1 MLRIRYFI
9 LNIEES
15 FNCVT
20 RKLSKTNLLMWAEL
34 RHSILINLKLDTPQ
48 NSLAPTLTLKIK
60 NNTFDVIEK
69 NQEIIIY

>member
-1 MLRIRYFI
+1 MLRICYFI